1 MLGAAHTKAKMVVRS
16 GSERFAA
23 VRIFAFF
30 LGMAGFI
37 ALTSVAAGRAA
48 RGDGEAFRSP
58 MARSINAPITASGA
72 TMPGATI
79 ATGQGRAD
87 HCPRAGE
94 AASYVEGDFRS
105 RRLCGR
111 RFLAPQFPDSTP
123 CRICPSIGEAMHV
136 CLACVTGQRR
146 ACLEA
151 YRLLFLMDGRAC
163 PRTWAMTQ

>member
-111 RFLAPQFPDSTP
+111 RFLAPQFPIDPLQNMSKHW
-123 CRICPSIGEAMHV
+123 RSHA
-136 CLACVTGQRR
+136 
-146 ACLEA
+146 
-151 YRLLFLMDGRAC
+151 RLLGLRDGAGKGMFGGLPASDLIRGLS
-163 PRTWAMTQ
+163 PAMT